1 VCGYRSGAV
10 GSPQLRQLVVRF
22 SEEELRQIRG
32 GPRRPGARLGAWV
45 GQTASVAA
53 VATAADAGFAE
64 RAVVRALVEAQAGA
78 GPRMT
83 KWSLRWSASWLMC

>member
-1 VCGYRSGAV
+1 
-10 GSPQLRQLVVRF
+10 
-22 SEEELRQIRG
+22 
-32 GPRRPGARLGAWV
+32 V
-45 GQTASVAA
+45 GQTASAAA

-83 KWSLRWSASWLMC
+83 KWSLALVGELVHVLIARLS